1 MRGYSPAAAVAPGLD
16 FKGYELAVA
25 LAVALAIPVLA
36 AVALA
41 RAALDKMAD
50 APDIDPGIAIPIKV
64 KPMLDLSSPLLK
76 LGGKRVS
83 TKLPDRWIRKTPV
96 KRVERQAHVSTKA
109 EANEDDIPPDDL
121 PIADAGTDPPEPDA
135 ALAKQ
140 VDEEETEES
149 DAGPSNVDQEGS
161 PDGEQGGTETDPLK
175 ARAISRYRS
184 RLIGFFK
191 ARFRGAQGTGLSPE
205 ELEKLA
211 ASAAIAIGSDLSVI
225 SFTLSPS
232 GNAAFDAAVRA
243 VLQSKVGQQVPPP
256 PENFPEAKLN
266 HVSVTF
272 VCQGNCS

>member
-1 MRGYSPAAAVAPGLD
+1 MRGYSPAAAAGPGLD
-16 FKGYELAVA
+16 FRGYELAIA
-25 LAVALAIPVLA
+25 LTIALGVPVLA
-36 AVALA
+36 AIVLSY
-41 RAALDKMAD
+41 AALHKMAD
-50 APDIDPGIAIPIKV
+50 ARDIDPGIAIPIQV

-76 LGGKRVS
+76 LGGKRVRAR
-83 TKLPDRWIRKTPV
+83 LPDRWIRKTPV
-96 KRVERQAHVSTKA
+96 KRVERQAHLSTKA
-109 EANEDDIPPDDL
+109 EANEEDIPPEDVPL
-121 PIADAGTDPPEPDA
+121 ADAGTEPPEPDA

-140 VDEEETEES
+140 VDEEETEQS

-161 PDGEQGGTETDPLK
+161 PDGVPGGTETNPLK
-175 ARAISRYRS
+175 ARAISLYQA

-191 ARFRGAQGTGLSPE
+191 AGFRGAQGTGLSPA

-211 ASAAIAIGSDLSVI
+211 ASASIVIGSDLAVL
-225 SFTLSPS
+225 SFTVIPS

-243 VLQSKVGQQVPPP
+243 TLQSKVGQQVPPP